1 MERGPETEKEW
12 EQYSSHNIKKLQEL
26 PMSEL
31 YALGEVLKGIITQF
45 QAEVDSNNIAV
56 DNKEFI
62 ELTLSVSTKRLN
74 IVTMAKFKKIEAM
87 FDTPKF

>member
-1 MERGPETEKEW
+1 MERGPKTEKEW

-45 QAEVDSNNIAV
+45 QAEVESNNIAE
-56 DNKEFI
+56 DNKEFVA
-62 ELTLSVSTKRLN
+62 LTLSVSTKRLN